1 MRVSVIGGGVAGA
14 ASAIALRRAT
24 GAEVTVHEAYE
35 DPAGQVGSFLSLAV
49 NGLHGLDALGCL
61 PEVQA
66 AGFPVA
72 LQRMWSASGKLLGE
86 VPRGRRAS
94 DSLHSTTLLRGR
106 LVEVLR
112 AEAVRAGARIET
124 GRRVDP
130 ADLDTD
136 LVVAAD
142 GIWSATRTALDPSA
156 PQVRYAGLYS
166 VSGVS
171 EGVRL
176 TPGTYHFVFG
186 RRGAFLCVPAAD
198 GTVWWSA
205 QVPSPQPP
213 DPEEVTQGL
222 LAELYG
228 KEELPLSLIRAATRI
243 DRPMPMHRLTDVPVW
258 HDGRTVLIGD
268 AAHPVGAGQGASMA
282 IEDAVAL
289 ARCVS
294 SVPGVAGALAEYTR
308 VRRPRVARM
317 TRAAATNRDSKT
329 PGTMQRRVNDLLM
342 PLAFRHVY
350 ARSTSWLYSS
360 EPGAGPGRA

>member
-24 GAEVTVHEAYE
+24 GAEVTIHEAYE
-35 DPAGQVGSFLSLAV
+35 EPAGQVGSYLSLAV
-49 NGLHGLDALGCL
+49 NGLRGLEALGCL
-61 PEVQA
+61 PQVQA

-72 LQRMWSASGKLLGE
+72 LQRMWSSSGKLLGE
-86 VPRGRRAS
+86 VPRGRLAS
-94 DSLHSTTLLRGR
+94 DDLHSTTLLRGR

-112 AEAVRAGARIET
+112 AEAASAGARIET

-130 ADLDTD
+130 ADLDAD

-142 GIWSATRTALDPSA
+142 GIWSATRSTLDPAA
-156 PQVRYAGLYS
+156 PQVRYAGLYC

-171 EGVRL
+171 EGVHL

-186 RRGAFLCVPAAD
+186 RRGAFLCVPAPD

-205 QVPSPQPP
+205 QVPAPEPP
-213 DPEEVTQGL
+213 DPAEITRAR
-222 LAELYG
+222 LAELYA
-228 KEELPLSLIRAATRI
+228 KEELPLSLIRAATRV
-243 DRPMPMHRLTDVPVW
+243 DRSMPMHRLADVPVW

-289 ARCVS
+289 ARCVA
-294 SVPGVAGALAEYTR
+294 SVPGVDRALAEYTR
-308 VRRPRVARM
+308 LRRPRVDRM
-317 TRAAATNRDSKT
+317 TRSAATNRDAKT
-329 PGTMQRRVNDLLM
+329 PGTVRRRVNDLLM
-342 PLAFRHVY
+342 PIAFRHVY
-350 ARSTSWLYSS
+350 ARSTSWLY
-360 EPGAGPGRA
+360 R